1 MRVLGIGDYNDFG
14 SLYLRLAGEGHDVRV
29 HVREKGSRDVLAGM
43 LNFVSSWKAQLPW
56 IREAGADGLILFEE
70 TGHGALQD
78 QLRRE
83 GFLVVGG
90 SEYGDTLE
98 ADRALGQAILREAG
112 LLTAAS
118 HAFTS
123 FADAIAFIGAQPG
136 RYVLKFNGGF
146 LTSDQNYVGMR
157 DDGVDVIAAL
167 RFHARTWE
175 ADWGVTPE
183 FILMDHVK
191 GVETGLGAFFN
202 GTEFIGPV
210 NLDWEHKRFCA
221 GDLGELTG
229 EMGTVVTYR
238 GGDKLFAAT
247 LAKVAPMLR
256 AAKHVGYVNLNTIIN
271 ADGIWPLEFTMRFGY
286 PGFAILSALM
296 AEGCGTVLQ
305 RIAAGSAQP
314 VATHDGYAIGVCITV
329 PPFPYHHGYEELSK
343 GMPVCLPADLT
354 ADEKLNLHYGG
365 RDGRRTARHLRSD
378 RLRDGRDRTGADH
391 RGRPARRVRARG
403 QGRDPERALPQGHR
417 RFAAHRRVRGAR
429 PARLG
434 RGHGRDGRGR
444 HVRDVP
450 DGRRRGHPE
459 LGPVALVAAAAAL
472 EPHQRT
478 LRERARG

>member
-43 LNFVSSWKAQLPW
+43 LTFVNSWKAQLPW

-98 ADRALGQAILREAG
+98 ADRALGQAIVREAG

-123 FADAIAFIGAQPG
+123 FDDAIAFIGAQPG

-157 DDGVDVIAAL
+157 DDGVDVISAL

-210 NLDWEHKRFCA
+210 NLDWEYKRFCA

-286 PGFAILSALM
+286 PGFAILSVLM

-354 ADEKLNLHYGG
+354 DGEKLNLHYGEVAMVDGQLVTAGQIGLVMVVTG
-365 RDGRRTARHLRSD
+365 RGPTIEAAQHAVYALAGKVAIPNVRYRKDIGDSLRTAGYAEL
-378 RLRDGRDRTGADH
+378 
-391 RGRPARRVRARG
+391 
-403 QGRDPERALPQGHR
+403 
-417 RFAAHRRVRGAR
+417 
-429 PARLG
+429 ARLG
-434 RGHGRDGRGR
+434 WVEATDAMAAVGTF
-444 HVRDVP
+444 
-450 DGRRRGHPE
+450 E
-459 LGPVALVAAAAAL
+459 PVGT
-472 EPHQRT
+472 PSSDR
-478 LRERARG
+478 